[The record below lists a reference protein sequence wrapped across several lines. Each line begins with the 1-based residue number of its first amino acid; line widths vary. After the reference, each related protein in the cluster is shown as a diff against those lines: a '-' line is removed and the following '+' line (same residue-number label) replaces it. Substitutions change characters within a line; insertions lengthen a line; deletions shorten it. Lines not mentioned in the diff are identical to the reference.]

1 MVFSLLHFAPLFLVS
16 DCIEYSQW
24 KFHVRQEGLIF
35 SGGSVGTKIGSGVTS
50 AALTGLLSYAGYVS
64 SASGLIT
71 QPQSA
76 IDMIVSLYMYGPILV
91 WIVLIIVLLAYNL
104 DKIYPQI
111 MKDLA
116 KREAEGKL

>member
-1 MVFSLLHFAPLFLVS
+1 MVS
-16 DCIEYSQW
+16 CIEYSQW